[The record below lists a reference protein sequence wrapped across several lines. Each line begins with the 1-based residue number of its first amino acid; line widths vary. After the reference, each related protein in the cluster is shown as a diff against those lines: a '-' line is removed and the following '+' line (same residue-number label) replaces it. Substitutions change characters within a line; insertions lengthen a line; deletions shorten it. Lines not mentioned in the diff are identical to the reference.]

1 MATPRQHGHTPAA
14 WTAVLITLIG
24 FFVGALAVALLNWP
38 LFWFGGVA
46 LIVLG
51 PIVGKIMQMMGM
63 GKEPEVPARTP
74 DSGQ

>member
-1 MATPRQHGHTPAA
+1 MATLCQHGHTPAA
-14 WTAVLITLIG
+14 WTAVLITLAG

-51 PIVGKIMQMMGM
+51 PIVGKVMQMMGL
-63 GKEPEVPARTP
+63 GKEAEVPPRTP
-74 DSGQ
+74 DREQ

>member
-1 MATPRQHGHTPAA
+1 MATRRQHGHTPAA

-24 FFVGALAVALLNWP
+24 FFVGGIAVGLLNWP

-51 PIVGKIMQMMGM
+51 PIVGKVMQMMGL
-63 GKEPEVPARTP
+63 GKESEVPARTP
-74 DSGQ
+74 DSEQ